1 MNDHCQFPEINA
13 TTDEIHVIL
22 KTTHTIAVVGISDK
36 PERPSYRVAAYLKE
50 KGYRIFPVN
59 PLFEK
64 VLGETAYAGLDDI
77 PEKIDTVTIFRKP
90 EHVPEIV
97 NQAIKKGAQTIW
109 MQEGIV
115 HNDAAKKA
123 RDSGL
128 RVVMD
133 KCMMKEHIA
142 SSNRHPDNV

>member
-1 MNDHCQFPEINA
+1 MRPAGTKGTGVPSFS
-13 TTDEIHVIL
+13 
-22 KTTHTIAVVGISDK
+22 GSDQQW
-36 PERPSYRVAAYLKE
+36 
-50 KGYRIFPVN
+50 
-59 PLFEK
+59 
-64 VLGETAYAGLDDI
+64 
-77 PEKIDTVTIFRKP
+77 
-90 EHVPEIV
+90 

-142 SSNRHPDNV
+142 SSKRHPDNV